1 MPYLLGEPGVTPYV
15 KAIRKEYAS
24 GMQSSSL
31 KKAWPSLS
39 KLTNELVAKI
49 EERRT
54 EGPIEFQHLFV
65 QFALDALG
73 IVAFGMT
80 LGGLKGTH
88 SIPELL
94 IEVGH
99 IARERFTDP
108 ITTTCYK
115 LFPRMKGA
123 RKRQRAIDR
132 LTHEYDKI
140 TKEILQREAP
150 TDGSR
155 PIWFGLRSLH
165 QSETEEPPMSYES
178 LRAEVGL
185 ILFAGTDTTAHQLGW
200 IFSILA
206 EHPRVVGKILEE
218 LRERGLYG
226 DGARELAFEDLG
238 ELPYLTAVIK
248 EGMRVAYIVTADS
261 PREVPHD
268 TTLMGY
274 RVPKGTL
281 VIVPGTR
288 WITTDEWGDPNVF
301 RPERWLTDE
310 DMSRAYHLGFSY
322 GPRDCAGQRLAM
334 LEMRLV
340 LIELLSRFRFETVIP
355 FDELMLNGKNGV
367 VIESAK
373 GIPLRVVPRTAS

>member
-1 MPYLLGEPGVTPYV
+1 MVTPYV

-24 GMQSSSL
+24 AMQTSNL
-31 KKAWPSLS
+31 KKALPLLS
-39 KLTNELVAKI
+39 KLLNELVVKI

-54 EGPIEFQHLFV
+54 EGPIDFQHLFV
-65 QFALDALG
+65 RFALDALG
-73 IVAFGMT
+73 TVAFGMP
-80 LGGLKGTH
+80 LGGLDGTCN
-88 SIPELL
+88 IPELL

-108 ITTTCYK
+108 ITTTCYR
-115 LFPRMKGA
+115 LFPRMESA

-150 TDGSR
+150 ADGSR
-155 PIWFGLRSLH
+155 PIWFGLRSLYH
-165 QSETEEPPMSYES
+165 SDTEARVMSYES
-178 LRAEVGL
+178 LRAEVAFV
-185 ILFAGTDTTAHQLGW
+185 ILAGSDTSAHQLAW
-200 IFSILA
+200 LFSILA
-206 EHPRVVGKILEE
+206 EHPGVVDRILEE

-226 DGARELAFEDLG
+226 DGAKGVLFEDLG

-248 EGMRVAYIVTADS
+248 EGMRMAYVVAAGM
-261 PREVPHD
+261 PRVVPHD

-322 GPRDCAGQRLAM
+322 GPRDCAGQKLAM

-355 FDELMLNGKNGV
+355 FDELMLNSKNGA

-373 GIPLRVVPRTAS
+373 GIPLGVVPRTAS

>member
-1 MPYLLGEPGVTPYV
+1 MVTPYV

-24 GMQSSSL
+24 AMQTSNL
-31 KKAWPSLS
+31 KKALPSLS
-39 KLTNELVAKI
+39 KLLNELVVKI

-54 EGPIEFQHLFV
+54 EGPIDFQHLFV
-65 QFALDALG
+65 RFALDALG
-73 IVAFGMT
+73 TVAFGMP
-80 LGGLKGTH
+80 LGGLDGTCN
-88 SIPELL
+88 IPELL
-94 IEVGH
+94 TEVGH
-99 IARERFTDP
+99 IFVEKIFDP
-108 ITTTCYK
+108 ITTICYS
-115 LFPRMKGA
+115 LFPRMEGA

-150 TDGSR
+150 ADGSR
-155 PIWFGLRSLH
+155 PLWFGLRSLY
-165 QSETEEPPMSYES
+165 QSETEEPVMSYES
-178 LRAEVGL
+178 LRAEVAFV
-185 ILFAGTDTTAHQLGW
+185 IFAGTDTSAHQLAW
-200 IFSILA
+200 LFSILA

-226 DGARELAFEDLG
+226 DGARELLFEDLG

-248 EGMRVAYIVTADS
+248 EGMRVAYIVAANI
-261 PREVPHD
+261 PRMVPHD

-274 RVPKGTL
+274 RVPKGTV

-288 WITTDEWGDPNVF
+288 WITTEEWGDPDVF

-310 DMSRAYHLGFSY
+310 DMSHAYYVGFSY
-322 GPRDCAGQRLAM
+322 GPRDCAGQKLAM
-334 LEMRLV
+334 MEMRLV

-355 FDELMLNGKNGV
+355 FDELMLNSKNGI

-373 GIPLRVVPRTAS
+373 GIPLRVVPRSAS

>member
-1 MPYLLGEPGVTPYV
+1 
-15 KAIRKEYAS
+15 
-24 GMQSSSL
+24 MQSGSF
-31 KKAWPSLS
+31 KRAWSSLS
-39 KLTNELVAKI
+39 KLLNELIAKI

-54 EGPIEFQHLFV
+54 EGPIDFQPIFV
-65 QFALDALG
+65 RFALDALG

-80 LGGLKGTH
+80 LGGLDGTCN
-88 SIPELL
+88 IPGLMV
-94 IEVGH
+94 EVGH
-99 IARERFTDP
+99 IYIERLFNP
-108 ITTTCYK
+108 IRATCHR
-115 LFPRMKGA
+115 LFPRMEGA
-123 RKRQRAIDR
+123 RKRQRVIDR
-132 LTHEYDKI
+132 LTHEYDRI

-155 PIWFGLRSLH
+155 PLWFGLRSLY
-165 QSETEEPPMSYES
+165 QSETEEPSMSYES

-185 ILFAGTDTTAHQLGW
+185 ILFAGTDTTAHQLAW
-200 IFSILA
+200 LFSILA

-248 EGMRVAYIVTADS
+248 EGMRVAHVIAGNL

-301 RPERWLTDE
+301 RPERWQTDE
-310 DMSRAYHLGFSY
+310 DISRAYHLGFSY
-322 GPRDCAGQRLAM
+322 GPRDCAGQKLAM

-355 FDELMLNGKNGV
+355 FDELMLNGRNGV

-373 GIPLRVVPRTAS
+373 GVPLRVIPKTAS